1 MLLPNIFLK
10 KLPEFYNHMFKK
22 ATLKDIATELNITV
36 SAVSKALSDHSAMST
51 ATKDLVKETAAKLNY
66 QQNKIALSLKT
77 GKSYIIG
84 VMIPSAEKLFF
95 GSVVHGIE
103 KIINPEGFNLLL
115 FQTNESLEYE
125 IRGIDTFLQANV
137 DCIIAS
143 IAKDTTHYEHYAEI
157 KNRNIPLILFDRAE
171 ESLGVHAVTIDDY
184 KGGYMATEHLIKKGY
199 KQIGHIAGLQHVQI
213 FKDRFK
219 GYKDALLANRME
231 YNESMVYYGKNSIE
245 SGGEG
250 MRDLL
255 KRNNNID
262 AVFCVEDFTAL
273 GAMEV
278 LKEKHIKIPDEMGVI
293 GFANESF
300 GKYIS
305 PTLTTIDQQTIQMG
319 EEAAKLFL
327 KLKDRKNIYT
337 KLESVVLQPLIVER
351 ESTMRSV

>member
-1 MLLPNIFLK
+1 
-10 KLPEFYNHMFKK
+10 MFKK
-22 ATLKDIATELNITV
+22 ATLKDIATELNITI
-36 SAVSKALSDHSAMST
+36 SAVSKALSNHPAMSD
-51 ATKDLVKETAAKLNY
+51 ATKDLVKKTAIKLNY
-66 QQNKIALSLKT
+66 QQNRIALSLKT
-77 GKSYIIG
+77 GKSFIIG

-103 KIINPEGFNLLL
+103 KVINPMGFNLLL

-125 IRGIDTFLQANV
+125 VKGIDTFLQANV

-143 IAKDTTHYEHYAEI
+143 IAKETTHYEHYAEI
-157 KNRNIPLILFDRAE
+157 KNRNIPLVLFDRTE
-171 ESLGVHAVTIDDY
+171 ESLGVHSVKIDDY

-199 KQIGHIAGLQHVQI
+199 KNIGHIAGLQHVQI
-213 FKDRFK
+213 FKDRLR
-219 GYKDALLANRME
+219 GYKDALLANKMK
-231 YNESMVYYGKNSIE
+231 YAESMVYYGKNSIE
-245 SGGEG
+245 SGGGG
-250 MRDLL
+250 MKELL
-255 KRNNNID
+255 IKNSKID

-278 LKEKHIKIPDEMGVI
+278 LKEQQIKIPKEMGVI

-327 KLKDRKNIYT
+327 KLKDRKNIYS
-337 KLESVVLQPLIVER
+337 KLESVVLQPIIVER
-351 ESTMRSV
+351 ASTKRK

>member
-1 MLLPNIFLK
+1 
-10 KLPEFYNHMFKK
+10 MFKK
-22 ATLKDIATELNITV
+22 ATLKDIATELNITI
-36 SAVSKALSDHSAMST
+36 SAVSKALSNHPAMSD
-51 ATKDLVKETAAKLNY
+51 ATKDLVKKTAIKLNY
-66 QQNKIALSLKT
+66 QQNRIALSLKT
-77 GKSYIIG
+77 GKSFIIG

-103 KIINPEGFNLLL
+103 KVINPMGFNLLL

-125 IRGIDTFLQANV
+125 VKGIDTFLQANV

-143 IAKDTTHYEHYAEI
+143 IAKETTHYEHYAEI
-157 KNRNIPLILFDRAE
+157 KNRNIPLVLFDRTE
-171 ESLGVHAVTIDDY
+171 ESLGVHSVKIDDY

-199 KQIGHIAGLQHVQI
+199 KNIGHIAGLQHVQI
-213 FKDRFK
+213 FKDRLR
-219 GYKDALLANRME
+219 GYKDALLANKMK
-231 YNESMVYYGKNSIE
+231 YAESMVYYGKNSIE

-250 MRDLL
+250 MKELL
-255 KRNNNID
+255 IKNSKID

-278 LKEKHIKIPDEMGVI
+278 LKEQQIKIPKEMGVI

-327 KLKDRKNIYT
+327 KLKDRKNIYS
-337 KLESVVLQPLIVER
+337 KLESVVLQPIIVER
-351 ESTMRSV
+351 ASTKRK